1 MTTTSTN
8 PLIQTVCKFVDN
20 IVLGGKLDQ
29 IGQYVT
35 PDVSVNSLVGISGS
49 GVEVSRQAF
58 TLWTKAFNFIDSE
71 LISSAVN
78 DSKVINHWKVRA
90 IHKSDLLGV
99 PATNKELTFTGVTIY
114 EVKDEKISAIW
125 SYSDFTK
132 SIESFH
138 Q

>member
-35 PDVSVNSLVGISGS
+35 PDVSINSLVGISGS
-49 GVEVSRQAF
+49 GVKVSRQAF

-78 DSKVINHWKVRA
+78 ETKVINHWKVRA

-99 PATNKELTFTGVTIY
+99 PATNKEITFTGVTIY
-114 EVKDEKISAIW
+114 EVEDEKISAIW
-125 SYSDFTK
+125 SYSDFANSATK
-132 SIESFH
+132 AH
-138 Q
+138 